1 MLCLVR
7 AAYAGILSVTRHC
20 PVVTSE
26 PGCFHSSWSDQ
37 SILVIHQCPVVD
49 KSGCSHSSWSDQSV
63 LVVHQCL
70 MVDKSG
76 CSHSSWSDQSIL
88 VIHQCQM
95 VDKSGCSHSSWSD
108 QSILVIHQC
117 PVVDK
122 SGCSHSSWSDQS
134 ILVIHQCPVVEKS
147 GCSHSSWSD
156 QWVLVIHQCLM
167 VDKSGCSHSSWSDQW
182 VLVMQQCLM
191 VDKSGCSHSD
201 WSNQSLSYTGAWWS
215 TAALG
220 VSISFTSFTFA
231 VWMKARSACKDVGAG
246 VEYMQVRFELNYL
259 FVWGNFY
266 IVLRVLLQKQTM
278 WMACLKGSFWRL
290 GGKTWWAC
298 HKKRNYISGA
308 VYSFSSCCLWFC
320 WAWGWCFTVCETL
333 DLLVSHVNEIRNYVS
348 VFCACLSEC

>member
-1 MLCLVR
+1 MR
-7 AAYAGILSVTRHC
+7 AAYAGILSDTRHC

-37 SILVIHQCPVVD
+37 SILVIHQCP
-49 KSGCSHSSWSDQSV
+49 
-63 LVVHQCL
+63 
-70 MVDKSG
+70 
-76 CSHSSWSDQSIL
+76 
-88 VIHQCQM
+88 
-95 VDKSGCSHSSWSD
+95 
-108 QSILVIHQC
+108 
-117 PVVDK
+117 
-122 SGCSHSSWSDQS
+122 
-134 ILVIHQCPVVEKS
+134 
-147 GCSHSSWSD
+147 
-156 QWVLVIHQCLM
+156 M

-220 VSISFTSFTFA
+220 VSISFTSFTFT

-266 IVLRVLLQKQTM
+266 SVLRVLLQKQTM
-278 WMACLKGSFWRL
+278 WMTCLKGSFWRL

-298 HKKRNYISGA
+298 HKKKEITYQKQCIHFLGVAYDFVEHKADVLQFVKHLTFLWVMGMRSEIMCLCFVRVFQNVSATSDKEGEEKRNRVDERVQRLEHEKAMLKSE
-308 VYSFSSCCLWFC
+308 VSQLHKHVRLSSLLILFC
-320 WAWGWCFTVCETL
+320 WHLFHSL
-333 DLLVSHVNEIRNYVS
+333 
-348 VFCACLSEC
+348 